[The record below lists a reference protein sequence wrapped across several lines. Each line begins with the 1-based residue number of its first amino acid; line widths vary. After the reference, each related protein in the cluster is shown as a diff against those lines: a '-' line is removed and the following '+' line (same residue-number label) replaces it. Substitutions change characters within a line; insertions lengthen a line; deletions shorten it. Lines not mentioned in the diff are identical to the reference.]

1 MEKESSGHPWVATL
15 PPVFRPQSGSWL
27 LYFEESCG
35 QILNRIFFSENLIR
49 LRVDSLFRRLLTGAL
64 LALPAAGGAWAQV
77 PARPASSAPADS
89 AQLSQ
94 RQHRLG
100 EVRVRAIGPERFA
113 VGSTR
118 TELDSAVLG
127 QYRGSSL
134 AEVLQARTP
143 LALKYYGP
151 GQLATIAL
159 RGTSAQHTA
168 VLWNG
173 LNIMLPTLGQTDF
186 ALLPVGASTRVSIQ
200 PGPVAALYGS
210 GAVGGAI
217 LLDAAPDWRGGNHGS
232 VQLDAG
238 SFGLAGGN
246 IETRVATAAVAVRVA
261 AGYREARN
269 NYSYVVPEARGPVRY
284 TLQNAALRH
293 QWSFSPDLAWRVGRA
308 GELTAAAWLTDTD
321 REIQSGTGIVG
332 GQARERDQSRR
343 LTLGYRHLAARGQW
357 SGRVAWFED
366 VLNYRDGGAPS
377 NSRVRTNQAQAEH
390 TAALGTHGSLRLGA
404 EAQHFAALVDGYGT
418 TPVVENRAAAF
429 ALLRYDPRPALRLS
443 ANLRQAVLPAGLAP
457 LTPTVGLEW
466 DLLRP
471 QATGSTAAEAAG
483 PVDAVAAS
491 VADNHALNYSPIRP
505 FTHSLTVKAS
515 AARSYRA
522 PTLNERYWR
531 PGGNP
536 DLRPESGFGYEAGL
550 RHLLAGRPG
559 VVLETGLTAFRQE
572 VDDWVQWLPSAR
584 TGIWSPRN
592 LRRVR
597 SQGLEISTALR
608 LRRGRYTSSAQLAYH
623 LTDTRKTQG
632 APDDPDP
639 VGVQLAFVP
648 RHQASFST
656 DHRWRGWLASS
667 TLVLT
672 SFRYINASG
681 DVFLPGTML
690 LGATLGRTLRG
701 PASTRLLL
709 LAQAN
714 NLLGQ
719 AYESYPGRPAPPRS
733 VGGSLRVDF

>member
-1 MEKESSGHPWVATL
+1 MRFT
-15 PPVFRPQSGSWL
+15 
-27 LYFEESCG
+27 
-35 QILNRIFFSENLIR
+35 
-49 LRVDSLFRRLLTGAL
+49 SLFRRSLAGAL
-64 LALPAAGGAWAQV
+64 LLPLAATGGAWAQ
-77 PARPASSAPADS
+77 APADS
-89 AQLSQ
+89 ARLSQ
-94 RQHRLG
+94 RLHRLS

-113 VGSTR
+113 VGSSR
-118 TELDSAVLG
+118 TELDSAVLA

-200 PGPVAALYGS
+200 PGPAAALYGS
-210 GAVGGAI
+210 GAVGGAV
-217 LLDAAPDWRGGNHGS
+217 LLEAAPDWRPGPRGS
-232 VQLDAG
+232 VQADAG
-238 SFGLAGGN
+238 SFGQLGGN
-246 IETRVATAAVAVRVA
+246 AEVRAASPTVAVRVA
-261 AGYREARN
+261 ASYREARN
-269 NYSYVVPEARGPVRY
+269 NYSYLVQEARGPVRY

-321 REIQSGTGIVG
+321 REIQSGTGISG
-332 GQARERDQSRR
+332 TQARERDQSRR

-377 NSRVRTNQAQAEH
+377 NSRVRTTQAQAEH
-390 TAALGTHGSLRLGA
+390 TAAVGARGSLRLGA
-404 EAQHFAALVDGYGT
+404 EAQHFAALVDGYGAAL
-418 TPVVENRAAAF
+418 VSENRAAAF

-443 ANLRQAVLPAGLAP
+443 ANLRQAALPAGLAP

-466 DLLRP
+466 DLLHQHP
-471 QATGSTAAEAAG
+471 AAA
-483 PVDAVAAS
+483 PDSVAAL
-491 VADNHALNYSPIRP
+491 VTDNPVPPIHP
-505 FTHSLTVKAS
+505 FAHLPIHQLTAKAS

-522 PTLNERYWR
+522 PTLNERYWQ

-536 DLRPESGFGYEAGL
+536 SLRPELGFGYEAGL
-550 RHLLAGRPG
+550 RHRLGGPRWAM
-559 VVLETGLTAFRQE
+559 LETELTAFWQE
-572 VDDWVQWLPSAR
+572 VNDWVQWLPGAR

-597 SQGLEISTALR
+597 SQGLEASTTLR
-608 LRRGRYTSSAQLAYH
+608 LRRGRYSGSVQVAYH
-623 LTDTRKTQG
+623 LTDTRKTEG

-648 RHQASFST
+648 RHQASFGT

-667 TLVLT
+667 TLVFT
-672 SFRYINASG
+672 SFRYTNASG
-681 DVFLPGTML
+681 DVFLPGTAL
-690 LGATLGRTLRG
+690 LGATLGRTLPG
-701 PASTRLLL
+701 PAGTRLLL
-709 LAQAN
+709 LGQAH

-733 VGGSLRVDF
+733 LSGSLRLDF